1 MDFPDLVLPF
11 FQLTPVFLKENLN
24 EIEMRRITS
33 CSRGYILFALCLI
46 LFSLAPSANAQIG
59 KVIQENKVVVGSAR
73 ASTLELPFIEYSEI
87 TGMPPFY
94 TLWYWD
100 DTTSD
105 RKIKALQFHATDLE
119 LDYLYK
125 VLKEGYNVSMQ
136 RIEIGESRLVTRRPL
151 SPGKPLKINIYYE
164 DDSVGTF
171 YLKEAT
177 LEPLLGN
184 SRSPAR
190 SEGDLVGTV
199 IE

>member
-1 MDFPDLVLPF
+1 MNMYLKSSSRRSNLLV
-11 FQLTPVFLKENLN
+11 
-24 EIEMRRITS
+24 
-33 CSRGYILFALCLI
+33 ALCLM
-46 LFSLAPSANAQIG
+46 LFLAAPEAKGQIG
-59 KVIQENKVVVGSAR
+59 DVIQENKVIVGSAR
-73 ASTLELPFIEYSEI
+73 ASTLQLPFIEYSEV
-87 TGMPPFY
+87 TGMSPYY

-125 VLKEGYNVSMQ
+125 VLKDGFSVSMQ

-151 SPGKPLKINIYYE
+151 RSGNPLKINIYYE
-164 DDSVGTF
+164 DNSVGTF

-184 SRSPAR
+184 TRNPVR
-190 SEGDLVGTV
+190 TRDDLAGTL
-199 IE
+199 IEY